1 MLWAVIGLC
10 WMKSQKPGSS
20 QIGLIFQIF
29 NPETISAT
37 FYIVQP
43 PVIFFIECGWLENQF
58 ENKTI
63 KQAFQNTGE
72 ILPSNACILVTQAYS
87 WSQILPLYPNTKL
100 NLREKSFEWSR
111 KKTKKTKKKNPKNS
125 CIALPGKGGCS
136 RLTPSKLCVLAW
148 RRVLWEVYG
157 NGSKTAWSTHGHSSD
172 WLVVR

>member
-29 NPETISAT
+29 NPEAISAT
-37 FYIVQP
+37 FCIVQP
-43 PVIFFIECGWLENQF
+43 PVILFIAYGWLENQF

-72 ILPSNACILVTQAYS
+72 ILTSNTCILVTQAYS

-111 KKTKKTKKKNPKNS
+111 KKKKNKQLY
-125 CIALPGKGGCS
+125 IALPGKGGCI
-136 RLTPSKLCVLAW
+136 RLMPSKLCILAW
-148 RRVLWEVYG
+148 RVLWAIYS
-157 NGSKTAWSTHGHSSD
+157 NGSKRAWSTNGHSSD